1 MRIRLILTNVSLIAL
16 GLLLAQL
23 PGLSQARRTTGQKTT
38 TESGWYKYGQPIPDL
53 KGPAPRLPNGKPSME
68 GLWSQTRRADVT
80 NPKVQAGF
88 VPELPFT
95 AWGKRQWENYDVV
108 KHGDYAGS
116 CMPFGW
122 SRTLYGPHPIM
133 FIQDDDK
140 LVMLAEQ
147 NNWFTL
153 VYTDGRPHDKELP
166 PTWYGDTVGHWDGD
180 MLVLETVN
188 LNGYAKVDT
197 IGHPYSSKAKITQ
210 TYRRPNFGTIEHT
223 WTVDDPKTYT
233 RPWTVTDTWPLEPF
247 NTKLLEYACM
257 ENNLDTLL
265 SGAITPWHP
274 PEGEDA
280 P

>member
-1 MRIRLILTNVSLIAL
+1 VKIRTILTYTSLIVV

-23 PGLSQARRTTGQKTT
+23 PGLSQAKAPAQKTT
-38 TESGWYKYGQPIPDL
+38 TESGWYKYGQPLPDP
-53 KGPAPRLPNGKPSME
+53 KGPPPKLSNGKPSIAGM
-68 GLWSQTRRADVT
+68 WSQTRRADVT

-122 SRTLYGPHPIM
+122 SRTLYGPHPVQ
-133 FIQDDDK
+133 FVQDEDK
-140 LVMLAEQ
+140 LIMLAEQ
-147 NNWFTL
+147 NTWFTI
-153 VYTDGRPHDKELP
+153 VYTDGRPHDKEIA
-166 PTWYGDTVGHWDGD
+166 PTWYGDTIGHWEGD
-180 MLVLETVN
+180 KLVLETVN

-197 IGHPYSSKAKITQ
+197 IGHPYSSQVKITQ
-210 TYRRPNFGTIEHT
+210 TYLRPTFGTMVHT
-223 WTVDDPKTYT
+223 WTVEDPKTYT
-233 RPWTVTDTWPLEPF
+233 KPWTVTDNWKLEPF
-247 NTKLLEYACM
+247 NTKILEYACM
-257 ENNLDTLL
+257 ENNLETLL
-265 SGAITPWHP
+265 TGAITPWKP